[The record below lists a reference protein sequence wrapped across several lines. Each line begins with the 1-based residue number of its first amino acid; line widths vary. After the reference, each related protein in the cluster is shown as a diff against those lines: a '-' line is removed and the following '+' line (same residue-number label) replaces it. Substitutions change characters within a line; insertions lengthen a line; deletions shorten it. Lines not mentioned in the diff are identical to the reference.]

1 MSDANKTKY
10 EVIKIIRSVVL
21 RGFEEMN
28 ITGFDCVE
36 FGQPS
41 VQNMDRVVTCRL
53 AKIEQVGWQR
63 FSFPYENSTL
73 FRKDEWIEQQS
84 WQLQTIMKRSGAK
97 VSADT
102 LTSEDVSGMLRV
114 WINGR
119 GNEKFRMKGC
129 ASLRV
134 DPLTVFVYNDDSEL
148 YQRRVAFTMKLQVP
162 KELSFGQEYVGWEVE
177 TKPV

>member
-10 EVIKIIRSVVL
+10 EVLKIIRDVVL
-21 RGFEEMN
+21 RGLSELG
-28 ITGFDCVE
+28 ISDFDCLE

-63 FSFPYENSTL
+63 FSFNATKETRL
-73 FRKDEWIEQQS
+73 DEWIEQQS

-114 WINGR
+114 WLNGK
-119 GNEKFRMKGC
+119 GNEKFRMEGC
-129 ASLRV
+129 ASLRI

-177 TKPV
+177 TKPI

>member
-21 RGFEEMN
+21 KGFTEMD
-28 ITGFDCVE
+28 IAGFDCVE

-41 VQNMDRVVTCRL
+41 IQNMDRVVTCRL
-53 AKIEQVGWQR
+53 AKIEEVGWQR
-63 FSFPYENSTL
+63 FSYNWSGRK
-73 FRKDEWIEQQS
+73 RKDEWIEQQS
-84 WQLQTIMKRSGAK
+84 WQLQTIMKRSGAAVTK
-97 VSADT
+97 DT

-114 WINGR
+114 WLNGP
-119 GNEKFRMKGC
+119 GNERFRMKGC
-129 ASLRV
+129 ASLRI